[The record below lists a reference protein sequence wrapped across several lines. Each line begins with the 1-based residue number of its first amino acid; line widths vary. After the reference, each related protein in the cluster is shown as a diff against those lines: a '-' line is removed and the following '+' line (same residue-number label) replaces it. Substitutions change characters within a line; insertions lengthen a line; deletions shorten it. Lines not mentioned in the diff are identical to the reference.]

1 MVGVSY
7 IEDEKTVAYSQ
18 VNTAVLSS
26 LDFVAIGAG
35 GLIAA
40 GIPPAQA
47 AVLANDPNFNPLLAF
62 QALQVIP
69 QFINF
74 PNAAQDGKTSD
85 DNVDYTFKLSYALN
99 DAASIYGGIST
110 GFKSSA
116 WIISRDSRPD
126 AAETAALAAA
136 GTPVHLTQPL
146 EEDML
151 ALKKPKSWSLVQK
164 SICPLVILILLF
176 LIRRSKAFSRI
187 HLSVQVLCLQMLEH
201 NL

>member
-1 MVGVSY
+1 M
-7 IEDEKTVAYSQ
+7 KTVAYSQ

-69 QFINF
+69 KFIDF

-99 DAASIYGGIST
+99 DAASIYEEFQQVLNRQHGLFLEIQDQMLLKLPPLLPLEHQCT
-110 GFKSSA
+110 
-116 WIISRDSRPD
+116 
-126 AAETAALAAA
+126 
-136 GTPVHLTQPL
+136 LTQPL
-146 EEDML
+146 GEDML
-151 ALKKPKSWSLVQK
+151 ALKKQK
-164 SICPLVILILLF
+164 
-176 LIRRSKAFSRI
+176 
-187 HLSVQVLCLQMLEH
+187 
-201 NL
+201 